1 MKSIRK
7 KNVRMIIRNSVD
19 ATFGERNDEKNGFVV
34 DSMGQELEYHKMIL
48 EIAVKIIH
56 LNL

>member
-1 MKSIRK
+1 MC
-7 KNVRMIIRNSVD
+7 RMIIRNSVD

-48 EIAVKIIH
+48 ETAVKIIH